1 MWRLKHENKQTQK
14 QTNKQQR
21 GDAIPCD
28 VSNVKTE
35 TPHVASLQNIYIWTI
50 GIKCVYID
58 YFCTMFFR

>member
-28 VSNVKTE
+28 VSNVKQRR
-35 TPHVASLQNIYIWTI
+35 HMWRLYKIFIFGQL
-50 GIKCVYID
+50 G
-58 YFCTMFFR
+58 

>member
-28 VSNVKTE
+28 VSNVNRDATCGVSTKY
-35 TPHVASLQNIYIWTI
+35 LYLDNWD
-50 GIKCVYID
+50 KCVYID